1 MIKNVIRPNGNLT
14 LYEYD
19 SKGRVV
25 NKIIQKESKDIV
37 SCFDNQGKFITA
49 IVYDNKD
56 TVIIHNKKGELIA
69 ETGKNITRL
78 RPDIKESYFDRILNN
93 SNNKYRKGFKSVT
106 KGDGLRYW
114 RSIKPFTFL
123 PEKHFS
129 HRLLNFV
136 INLRTLEIRSIYTKL
151 LAGRKVF

>member
-1 MIKNVIRPNGNLT
+1 MQKLGKT
-14 LYEYD
+14 LQD
-19 SKGRVV
+19 CVPTSKRV
-25 NKIIQKESKDIV
+25 
-37 SCFDNQGKFITA
+37 F
-49 IVYDNKD
+49 
-56 TVIIHNKKGELIA
+56 
-69 ETGKNITRL
+69 
-78 RPDIKESYFDRILNN
+78 FDRILFKANK
-93 SNNKYRKGFKSVT
+93 KYRKGFKSVT

-114 RSIKPFTFL
+114 RSIKPFTFS